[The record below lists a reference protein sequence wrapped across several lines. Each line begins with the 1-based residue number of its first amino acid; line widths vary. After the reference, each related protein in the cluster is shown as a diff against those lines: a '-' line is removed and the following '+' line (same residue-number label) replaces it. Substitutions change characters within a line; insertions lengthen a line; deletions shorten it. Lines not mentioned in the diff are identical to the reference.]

1 MVKVFLVD
9 DEIVIREGI
18 RNSFP
23 WEESGYTLV
32 GSPDGEIAL
41 PMIRDANPDIL
52 ITDIRCP
59 SWHGGAVPRGQAP
72 DAVDRR
78 GDPVGIR
85 RFHLR
90 APGHLPGR
98 EGIPAQARDRPGA
111 QGGARPHLRAPHR
124 GAPRPRGHGPH
135 APPTALRQSVCE
147 GKAAL
152 LPLYRRTH
160 GGRRRRRHD
169 RADAHAGHQ
178 PGRQVLRG
186 DRHGVFLR
194 GRVPLGAARRALRPG
209 RGQRRHRAGVR
220 RQAGRPRAGAGRQRG
235 RHRGPLPIPLPAR
248 PSTSWSAPAARAS
261 CWPSARSSAALRIS
275 GSPCARP
282 ATRAT

>member
-1 MVKVFLVD
+1 M
-9 DEIVIREGI
+9 
-18 RNSFP
+18 
-23 WEESGYTLV
+23 
-32 GSPDGEIAL
+32 
-41 PMIRDANPDIL
+41 
-52 ITDIRCP
+52 
-59 SWHGGAVPRGQAP
+59 PRGQAP

-111 QGGARPHLRAPHR
+111 QGRARPHLRPPGR

-135 APPTALRQSVCE
+135 APPPALRQPVRQ

-152 LPLYRRTH
+152 LPLYRRAH
-160 GGRRRRRHD
+160 GGGRGRRHD
-169 RADAHAGHQ
+169 RADAHFGHQ
-178 PGRQVLRG
+178 PRRQVLRR
-186 DRHGVFLR
+186 DRHGLLQR
-194 GRVPLGAARRALRPG
+194 GRLPLGAARRALRPG

-235 RHRGPLPIPLPAR
+235 RHRGPRLFLRQLR
-248 PSTSWSAPAARAS
+248 PQRAG
-261 CWPSARSSAALRIS
+261 ALRLHGDS
-275 GSPCARP
+275 AGHRRDRQPLCGHPPLHALGPPHAPPDGRP
-282 ATRAT
+282 AGRGHAHRGRARGGGHPRRPQGSGPAPP